1 MAKGQYLSSHQRG
14 IVNRYYANLDS
25 ITMSK
30 LQEIVSDLF
39 LAPDAK
45 TREKLWKSAR
55 NALLKTGM
63 EPAKVEKLVATGN
76 VESFATAVADLGR

>member
-39 LAPDAK
+39 LAPDTK